1 MVLQI
6 KNIAEIYGHLILKKL
21 AKHKLKQF
29 AELETFPNVH
39 HHVQTQKEVDNYA
52 LRGLWNNNHFKNNNP
67 LVLELGCGKGEYTT
81 AMSAAFKDKNF
92 VGVDL
97 KGNRLWT
104 GAKYALSAQ
113 LNNAAFLRTRIENI
127 VTAFDKDEVD
137 EIWITF
143 PDPQPQ
149 EKRAKKRLTA
159 LPFLQRYQQILKPG
173 GIVHLKTDSSLLY
186 EFTMGLLK
194 EQGLEILLHTD
205 NLYAQKQGFLGP
217 HHDLLYN
224 TRTHYEKKFSGLG
237 FNINYI
243 RFKIHKAIVG

>member
-1 MVLQI
+1 
-6 KNIAEIYGHLILKKL
+6 L
-21 AKHKLKQF
+21 AKNKLKQF
-29 AELETFPNVH
+29 AELETFSNVH
-39 HHVQTQKEVDNYA
+39 HHVQTKKEVENFA
-52 LRGLWNNNHFKNNNP
+52 LKGLWNSIYFKNNNP

-81 AMSAAFKDKNF
+81 ALAAAFAHKNF
-92 VGVDL
+92 IGVDL

-104 GAKYALSAQ
+104 GAKNALEQQ
-113 LNNAAFLRTRIENI
+113 LHNAAFLRTRIENI

-149 EKRAKKRLTA
+149 EKRIKKRLTS
-159 LPFLQRYQQILKPG
+159 LHFLQRYLQILKPG

-205 NLYAQKQGFLGP
+205 NLYAQKHGFLGP

-243 RFKIHKAIVG
+243 RFKIHKKILI